1 MVFETAGAHKNKSIF
16 DCNSSSSV
24 SIRSDCK
31 VASDEKQLVQVNARS
46 GCSSFMVP
54 GSGLHLNALS
64 AASTN
69 SVASRPN
76 QNPLDRFLSL
86 NTLESELLPCD
97 NEVQVIETAPQTST
111 FAVGEEFDHSSPKR
125 KRHVQAML
133 LFEH

>member
-1 MVFETAGAHKNKSIF
+1 MQ
-16 DCNSSSSV
+16 
-24 SIRSDCK
+24 SDCK
-31 VASDEKQLVQVNARS
+31 VASDEKKFVRVNAGS
-46 GCSSFMVP
+46 GCSSSVVP

-64 AASTN
+64 AASPN

-76 QNPLDRFLSL
+76 QNPLDKSLSL

-97 NEVQVIETAPQTST
+97 NEARVTENAPQTST
-111 FAVGEEFDHSSPKR
+111 CAVGEEFDHSSPKR